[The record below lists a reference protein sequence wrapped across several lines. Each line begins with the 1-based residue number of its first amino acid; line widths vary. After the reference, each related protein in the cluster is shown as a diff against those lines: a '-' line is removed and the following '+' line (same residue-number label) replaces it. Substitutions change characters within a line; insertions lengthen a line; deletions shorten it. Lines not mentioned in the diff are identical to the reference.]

1 MCASLAPSPNFC
13 GKNIEA
19 LCSSCTVKPRKF
31 QVRQEIMMA
40 SMRKRGRYPCLPY
53 KVFLGPHS
61 EDMDIQFHASV
72 CFINIRFSV
81 GLGEMNEDMQDI
93 SSRSIFGDYGQKENR
108 VTAAFLHVI
117 KQGGE
122 DLINH
127 LLDAKKKE
135 LPDSAIHVDTQPKG
149 KGSRPDGLVSCD
161 FRFRY
166 YFESKTYREFW
177 KIPHDVQQLNEHRN
191 LEAHDNACLVYITPD
206 DVKPAILN
214 DDELWYNWTE
224 VCNLLH
230 NYETENKDPLLQ
242 YLIGQFVLLIEN
254 LKLYDTSATRVIIV
268 GGRWGEPVAKTY
280 GFYACQP
287 NRFFLPARYMAFY
300 YNHRIKYLFEIKGT
314 PVEAVDIQKHSAVPA
329 NYFIEKESTYK
340 PEMRKL
346 FQLNLIQEFNP
357 EIQNDSK
364 DKNGNLCAF
373 VQRQKYTTLD
383 NILAA
388 RYTSQL

>member
-1 MCASLAPSPNFC
+1 M
-13 GKNIEA
+13 
-19 LCSSCTVKPRKF
+19 
-31 QVRQEIMMA
+31 
-40 SMRKRGRYPCLPY
+40 
-53 KVFLGPHS
+53 
-61 EDMDIQFHASV
+61 
-72 CFINIRFSV
+72 
-81 GLGEMNEDMQDI
+81 GLGGMKDIMQDI
-93 SSRSIFGDYGQKENR
+93 SSRSIFGDYGHKENR

-149 KGSRPDGLVSCD
+149 ISSRPDGLVSCD

-166 YFESKTYREFW
+166 YFESKTYRDFCN
-177 KIPHDVQQLNEHRN
+177 KLHDKQQLNEHRT
-191 LEAHDNACLVYITPD
+191 LVAQEKACLVYITPD
-206 DVKPAILN
+206 GVKPTILN

-224 VCNLLH
+224 VCDLLH
-230 NYETENKDPLLQ
+230 NYETENRDPLLQ
-242 YLIGQFVLLIEN
+242 YLIEQFILLIEN
-254 LKLYDTSATRVIIV
+254 LKLYDTSKTRVIIV
-268 GGRWGEPVAKTY
+268 GGRWGEPVAKDY

-287 NRFFLPARYMAFY
+287 NRFFLPARYMTFY
-300 YNHRIKYLFEIKGT
+300 YNHRIKYLFEIQGT
-314 PVEAVDIQKHSAVPA
+314 PVEAVDIQKVSAVPA
-329 NYFIEKESTYK
+329 NYFIEKEPIYK

-346 FQLNLIQEFNP
+346 FLLKLIQEFNP

-364 DKNGNLCAF
+364 DKKGNLCAF

-383 NILAA
+383 NIRAA